1 MIWRA
6 AVAAGVLVLAGG
18 VGVAAAQT
26 TPAMTASTEQPTAAA
41 PVTWSLAIHGGA
53 GVIERARLTPEQDQA
68 YRTALSEALAAGA
81 AVLERGGSALDAV
94 EAVARLM
101 EDNPLF
107 NAGRGAAIGADGT
120 VTLDAAIM
128 DGSTQKA
135 GAVAGVMTTRHPIS
149 LARQVM
155 ETTRHVFL
163 IGAGA
168 DQLARERGLEQV
180 ENSWFI
186 TPRRWLS
193 LERVL
198 TEDGLPLPPRPP
210 GLDLPPRSSSA
221 VTGPQLAQGDSRAAD
236 SRFGTIGVVARDS
249 SGRLAVGT
257 TTGGLTGKRWGRVG
271 DAPVIGAGT
280 WADRSCAVSATG
292 TGEYFLRLTVARAIC
307 FEAERP
313 GTSLQQAAD
322 TIIHRDLT
330 GMGGDGGVIVMN
342 AAGEAVFSLNTE
354 GMYRGQVSSAA
365 PARVMIYADE
375 APGLVGT
382 AAAARPH

>member
-6 AVAAGVLVLAGG
+6 AVAAGILVLACG

-26 TPAMTASTEQPTAAA
+26 TAPAPASTAEA

-53 GVIERARLTPEQDQA
+53 GVIERSRLTPEQDQA

-81 AVLERGGSALDAV
+81 AVLAQGGSALDAV
-94 EAVARLM
+94 EATARLM

-128 DGSTQKA
+128 DGSNQKA

-186 TPRRWLS
+186 TPRRWRS
-193 LERVL
+193 LEQVL

-210 GLDLPPRSSSA
+210 GLDLPPRPASSVA
-221 VTGPQLAQGDSRAAD
+221 GARLAAD
-236 SRFGTIGVVARDS
+236 TRGAESRFGTIGVVARDS
-249 SGRLAVGT
+249 AGRLAVGT

-375 APGLVGT
+375 ADGLVGT

>member
-26 TPAMTASTEQPTAAA
+26 TASTTASTGAPTAAA

-53 GVIERARLTPEQDQA
+53 GVIERSRLTPEQDQA
-68 YRTALSEALAAGA
+68 YRAALSEALAVGA

-94 EAVARLM
+94 EATARLM

-128 DGSTQKA
+128 DGPTQKA

-210 GLDLPPRSSSA
+210 GLDLPPRPVSGGA
-221 VTGPQLAQGDSRAAD
+221 GTQLARGGDGAEV
-236 SRFGTIGVVARDS
+236 RFGTIGVVARDS
-249 SGRLAVGT
+249 AGRLAVGT

-322 TIIHRDLT
+322 IIIHRDLT

-354 GMYRGQVSSAA
+354 GMYRGQISSAA

-375 APGLVGT
+375 ADGLIGT

>member
-1 MIWRA
+1 M
-6 AVAAGVLVLAGG
+6 
-18 VGVAAAQT
+18 
-26 TPAMTASTEQPTAAA
+26 
-41 PVTWSLAIHGGA
+41 TWSLAIHGGA
-53 GVIERARLTPEQDQA
+53 GVIERSRLTPEQDQA
-68 YRTALSEALAAGA
+68 YRMALSEALAVGA
-81 AVLERGGSALDAV
+81 AVLARGGSALDAV
-94 EAVARLM
+94 EATARLM

-128 DGSTQKA
+128 DGSNQKA

-186 TPRRWLS
+186 TPRRWRM
-193 LERVL
+193 LEQVL

-210 GLDLPPRSSSA
+210 GLDLPPRPTSSVA
-221 VTGPQLAQGDSRAAD
+221 GAQLAEETRSVE

-249 SGRLAVGT
+249 AGRLAVGT

-375 APGLVGT
+375 ADGLVGT

>member
-6 AVAAGVLVLAGG
+6 AVAAGVLVLACG

-26 TPAMTASTEQPTAAA
+26 TASAAVPAAA
-41 PVTWSLAIHGGA
+41 TPVTWSLAIHGGA
-53 GVIERARLTPEQDQA
+53 GVIERSRLTPEQDQA
-68 YRTALSEALAAGA
+68 YRTALSEALAVGA
-81 AVLERGGSALDAV
+81 AVLARGGSALDAV
-94 EAVARLM
+94 EATARLM

-128 DGSTQKA
+128 DGSSQKA

-193 LERVL
+193 LEQVL
-198 TEDGLPLPPRPP
+198 TADGLPLPPRPP
-210 GLDLPPRSSSA
+210 GLDLPPRPTSSVA
-221 VTGPQLAQGDSRAAD
+221 GARLAAD
-236 SRFGTIGVVARDS
+236 TRGAESRFGTIGVVARDS
-249 SGRLAVGT
+249 AGRLAVGT

-307 FEAERP
+307 FEAGRP
-313 GTSLQQAAD
+313 GASLQAAAD

-354 GMYRGQVSSAA
+354 GMYRGRVSSAA
-365 PARVMIYADE
+365 PAQVMIYADE
-375 APGLVGT
+375 ADGLIGT

>member
-6 AVAAGVLVLAGG
+6 AVAAGVLVLACG

-26 TPAMTASTEQPTAAA
+26 TAPATASAAEA

-53 GVIERARLTPEQDQA
+53 GVIERSRLTPEQDQA
-68 YRTALSEALAAGA
+68 YRMALSEALAVGA
-81 AVLERGGSALDAV
+81 AVLARGGSALDAV
-94 EAVARLM
+94 EATARLM

-128 DGSTQKA
+128 DGSNQKA

-163 IGAGA
+163 IGVGA

-186 TPRRWLS
+186 TPRRWRM
-193 LERVL
+193 LEEVL

-210 GLDLPPRSSSA
+210 GLDLPPRPTSSVA
-221 VTGPQLAQGDSRAAD
+221 GAQLAEDTRSVE

-249 SGRLAVGT
+249 AGRLAVGT

-375 APGLVGT
+375 ADGLVGT